1 MSEFLNELNPV
12 QLEAVENINGPAL
25 IIAGAGSGKTR
36 VLTYKIAHL
45 LDQGIGAWSI
55 LALTF
60 TNKAAREMKSR
71 ITNLVGE
78 DVSRNLWM
86 GTFHSK
92 FGNILR
98 REANKLG
105 YPSSF
110 SIYDTVDSKNLIK
123 QIIKELNL
131 DEKVYKPAE
140 ILGRISSAKNNL
152 ITANAYQSNDNI
164 QTRDIKSRKPET
176 GNIYGYYEKRCKQAG
191 AMDFD
196 DLLLN
201 TNILF
206 RDFPEVLEKYQDMFK
221 YILVDEYQDTNYSQ
235 YLIIKKLADKHK
247 NVCVVGDDAQS
258 IYAFRGAKIENILN
272 FKNDYPE
279 YKLFKLEQNYRST
292 QTIVNAAKS
301 LIAKNKKQISKDIFS
316 KNQTGEQI
324 SIIKAYTDS
333 EEGIKVANSIVDK
346 KLQNQNLYN
355 DFAILYRT
363 NAQSRIMEDAMRK
376 LNIPYRIYGGISFY
390 QRKEVKDLIA
400 YFRLVV
406 NNNDEESLRRIINYP
421 ARAIGKT
428 TMAKLDKVAFDN
440 DINIWNIITKPGQY
454 NTGLNNATTKKL
466 FGFAEMIMSFSEG
479 VENRDAYESAIDI
492 AKKTGILK
500 ELHGDTNTEA
510 ISRLEN
516 IHELL
521 NGIQDFISK
530 VPEDRTVPLSEFLE
544 NVSLLTDQDTEKDT
558 KSDKLTMM
566 TVHAAKGLEF
576 KHVFIVGMEE
586 ELFPSGFSSKS
597 MEELEEERRLFY
609 VALTR
614 AEETL
619 SISFAKSRFKWG
631 NLTDCRPSRFIKEIE
646 SKYLNDTIEDMTLSF
661 EKKPEKV
668 KHSGSKYQS
677 TKPTKKTVPPKT
689 IAPPEIKSSL
699 KRINITDSEEGGAS
713 TSSAQPSNIKTGMSV
728 IHDRFGKGKIL
739 NIEGDAPNE
748 KATVL
753 FESAGE
759 KQLLLKFAK
768 LRVTYKN

>member
-1 MSEFLNELNPV
+1 
-12 QLEAVENINGPAL
+12 
-25 IIAGAGSGKTR
+25 
-36 VLTYKIAHL
+36 
-45 LDQGIGAWSI
+45 
-55 LALTF
+55 
-60 TNKAAREMKSR
+60 MKSR
-71 ITNLVGE
+71 ITDLVGE
-78 DVSRNLWM
+78 DSSRNLWM

-92 FGNILR
+92 FGSILR

-235 YLIIKKLADKHK
+235 YLIIKKLAAKHN

-316 KNQTGEQI
+316 KNQVGEQI

-661 EKKPEKV
+661 EKKPEKD
-668 KHSGSKYQS
+668 KPSGSKYKS
-677 TKPTKKTVPPKT
+677 TKPTKKAAPPKT

-699 KRINITDSEEGGAS
+699 KRIIITDPEEGGSS
-713 TSSAQPSNIKTGMSV
+713 TSSAQPSNIKAGMSV